1 MSSTA
6 APAAHTGGTRGTV
19 WDRIGIP
26 RPLLFGFI
34 GVLIFMI
41 GDGVESGFI
50 APFIEG
56 NGAGSEVRASYVI
69 TAYGVT
75 VMLAS
80 WLSGAL
86 SELWGPRRVM
96 QVGLAIWIVF
106 DVLFLTLGAAQDN
119 YTLMLVFYGLRGF
132 GYPLFAFSFLVWVT
146 ATAPV
151 ARLGAA
157 VGWFY
162 FAFTGGLPT
171 LGSLTASVTNPLFGK
186 FGTLWVALALIAIGG
201 AFCLLGVR
209 ERTGYSRLAP
219 PGVKPVQSLTRS
231 LSIAWTNPKVAIG
244 CVVRIINTAPQFGL
258 WVILPAFFTDEM
270 GFSDG
275 DWLRLLSIMFA
286 TNIFFNLLFGLVSD
300 RIGWRTTIGWFG
312 AVGCAGS
319 VLALYFVPKLM
330 TDNYWVAVG
339 VGMIYGATL
348 AGFVP
353 ISALMPS
360 LAPENKGG
368 AMALL
373 NLGAGGAAFVG
384 PAIVSLFLGPLGR
397 DGVVLIF
404 AGLYVVAAVLTLFL
418 KLPRASEEA
427 IVQGKSLQEAAQPVA
442 VRATT

>member
-6 APAAHTGGTRGTV
+6 APAARTGTI
-19 WDRIGIP
+19 WDAIGIP
-26 RPLLFGFI
+26 RALRFGFI

-41 GDGVESGFI
+41 GDGVESGLI
-50 APFIEG
+50 APFIEHS
-56 NGAGSEVRASYVI
+56 GAGSEVRASYVI

-96 QVGLAIWIVF
+96 QIGLVVWIVL
-106 DVLFLTLGAAQDN
+106 DALFLALGAAQGN

-171 LGSLTASVTNPLFGK
+171 LGSLTASITDPLLGT
-186 FGTLWVALALIAIGG
+186 FGTLWVALVLIAVGG
-201 AFCLLGVR
+201 ACCLIGVR
-209 ERTGYSRLAP
+209 ERTGFSRLAA
-219 PGVKPVQSLTRS
+219 PGVRPVQSLTRS
-231 LSIAWTNPKVAIG
+231 LSIAWTNPKVAAG
-244 CVVRIINTAPQFGL
+244 CVVRVINTAPQFGL

-270 GFSDG
+270 GFTDG

-286 TNIFFNLLFGLVSD
+286 TNIFFNLLFGVVSD

-312 AVGCAGS
+312 AVGCALS

-330 TDNYWVAVG
+330 TGNYWVAVG
-339 VGMIYGATL
+339 VGMIYGVTL

-360 LAPENKGG
+360 LAPGNKGG

-418 KLPRASEEA
+418 QLPRVSQDA
-427 IVQGKSLQEAAQPVA
+427 IQQGKNLHEAAEPLSA
-442 VRATT
+442 PAT

>member
-1 MSSTA
+1 MRSTAASTA
-6 APAAHTGGTRGTV
+6 APAGTV
-19 WDRIGIP
+19 WDRAGIP

-50 APFIEG
+50 APFIKA

-96 QVGLAIWIVF
+96 QIGLTVWIVF
-106 DVLFLTLGAAQDN
+106 DVLFLSLGAAQGN
-119 YTLMLVFYGLRGF
+119 YPLMLVFYGLRGF

-186 FGTLWVALALIAIGG
+186 FGTLWIALGVIAVGG
-201 AFCLLGVR
+201 AFCLFGVR
-209 ERTGYSRLAP
+209 ERTGFSRLAP
-219 PGVKPVQSLTRS
+219 PGVRPVQSLTRS
-231 LSIAWTNPKVAIG
+231 LSIAWTHPKVTVG

-270 GFSDG
+270 GFTDG

-286 TNIFFNLLFGLVSD
+286 TNIFFNLLFGVVSD
-300 RIGWRTTIGWFG
+300 RIGWRTTIGWFER
-312 AVGCAGS
+312 
-319 VLALYFVPKLM
+319 
-330 TDNYWVAVG
+330 W
-339 VGMIYGATL
+339 
-348 AGFVP
+348 
-353 ISALMPS
+353 
-360 LAPENKGG
+360 
-368 AMALL
+368 
-373 NLGAGGAAFVG
+373 
-384 PAIVSLFLGPLGR
+384 
-397 DGVVLIF
+397 
-404 AGLYVVAAVLTLFL
+404 
-418 KLPRASEEA
+418 
-427 IVQGKSLQEAAQPVA
+427 A
-442 VRATT
+442 VR